1 MKDYKIQMKFLTFI
15 IVMLSI
21 VMLHGCGKQEEPEP
35 SPIGNVLPDP
45 VREEPVL
52 DPDPEESALN
62 TPCQPDSTY
71 ECGVILVKYD
81 EKTWAQHKSPI
92 PIVNKFLVEK
102 GFTPEVRDVF
112 DFIRTE
118 VIYVGEFDV
127 MPIIR
132 KLEEISGVEY
142 AEPNYFVS
150 IDTPGLEGN

>member
-1 MKDYKIQMKFLTFI
+1 MMNTYHRNLVLKFLTLI
-15 IVMLSI
+15 IVLLSI
-21 VMLHGCGKQEEPEP
+21 VMLPGCGKQEKPEP
-35 SPIGNVLPDP
+35 APIDNVLP
-45 VREEPVL
+45 E
-52 DPDPEESALN
+52 PDPEEPELS
-62 TPCQPDSTY
+62 TPCQSDSNY

-81 EKTWAQHKSPI
+81 EETWAQHKSPI
-92 PIVNKFLVEK
+92 PIVNKFLVEN

-127 MPIIR
+127 LPIIK
-132 KLEEISGVEY
+132 KLEEVSGVEY